1 MPANITHDAL
11 WCALYE
17 LGNELGDSDI
27 SPEVA
32 AKLIELSIAE
42 RGADGA
48 LQLTPCGEK
57 AFVVMESGDGNVP
70 EFNDHPPVGE

>member
-1 MPANITHDAL
+1 MPANTITQDDL

-32 AKLIELSIAE
+32 AKLIELRIAE
-42 RGADGA
+42 RVYGS
-48 LQLTPCGEK
+48 LQLTPYGEK
-57 AFVVMESGDGNVP
+57 CFAVIESGDGILT
-70 EFNDHPPVGE
+70 EFQ